1 VLARAH
7 RIVTGDELRLIQ
19 RKGRRLATPF
29 FVVSVKASDPDTA
42 SRFGCVVS
50 KKVGN
55 AVVRNRVK
63 RRLRS
68 LAQTLIDTSPVGVD
82 VVVRA
87 LPEAGRASFAELSQ
101 AWEESTRVL
110 AP

>member
-7 RIVTGDELRLIQ
+7 RIVTGDELRFTQ
-19 RKGRRLATPF
+19 RKGRRLTTPF
-29 FVVSVKASDPDTA
+29 FVVSVRSTDPETA

-55 AVVRNRVK
+55 AVARNRVK

-68 LAQTLIDTSPVGVD
+68 LARTLIDASPAGFD

-87 LPEAGRASFAELSQ
+87 LPEAGRASFVELSQ
-101 AWEESTRVL
+101 AWDESTRVL